1 MSNIINVCLQV
12 SASLRPSCNKLLSFP
27 ATVKRLNEN
36 CLQSVIDERD
46 PELMKTIV
54 VPKNLHILSETLPP
68 CNYDPLETKTIEKQA
83 FL

>member
-1 MSNIINVCLQV
+1 
-12 SASLRPSCNKLLSFP
+12 
-27 ATVKRLNEN
+27 
-36 CLQSVIDERD
+36 
-46 PELMKTIV
+46 MKTIV